1 METLQDFQKT
11 TLPHYE
17 IISKNDPFW
26 RLNNIDAVTKL
37 PHLLTLQL
45 DNNEVTIS
53 DSDTNSVCLKRI
65 GSSMVLI
72 HFYKIDWTKCCFSLK
87 LETSKPAAAAFLL
100 RVGG

>member
-17 IISKNDPFW
+17 ITSKNDPFW

-53 DSDTNSVCLKRI
+53 DLGWLSILEVRLAHEKPNYH
-65 GSSMVLI
+65 
-72 HFYKIDWTKCCFSLK
+72 HFFD
-87 LETSKPAAAAFLL
+87 LEDDF
-100 RVGG
+100 RDFQDR